1 MVRFAVGEAISE
13 AKKKM
18 LSLANDV
25 LKQKEFAR
33 AQIIFDVDPQ

>member
-18 LSLANDV
+18 MAVANDV
-25 LKQKEFAR
+25 LKEKEFAR
-33 AQIIFDVDPQ
+33 VQLIFDVDPQ